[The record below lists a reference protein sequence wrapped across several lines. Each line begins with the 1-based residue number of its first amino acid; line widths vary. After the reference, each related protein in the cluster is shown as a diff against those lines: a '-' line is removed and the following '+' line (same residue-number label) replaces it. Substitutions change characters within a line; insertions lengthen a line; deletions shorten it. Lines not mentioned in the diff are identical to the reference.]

1 MKKANCGDCCGGL
14 GWDQLR
20 GGWWWTVEEDGGNL
34 EEEEATI
41 VSWPPW
47 RWRADGLMMAEE
59 RERDGNSFIVGGC
72 YGDND
77 EDEGVQSRSWAKIE
91 IKVVKGRK
99 AGSNF
104 KNQIWK

>member
-59 RERDGNSFIVGGC
+59 RERGTEIPLLLVGVMVTMMKMKGC
-72 YGDND
+72 
-77 EDEGVQSRSWAKIE
+77 SL
-91 IKVVKGRK
+91 VVEQRLK
-99 AGSNF
+99 
-104 KNQIWK
+104 